1 MQEEVATA
9 EDAILQL
16 SLAVGRRL
24 RARIDGDPI
33 EWSQATLLFTLKKR
47 GAMRLGDLAE
57 SMRLDASTVSRHVQQ
72 LAEREFLSREPDPDD
87 GRACILAVTDAG
99 VVAVKQTF
107 DQRRS
112 ILTAAL
118 AEWGLEDRAR
128 LRDDLVHL
136 TGSLG
141 ALP

>member
-1 MQEEVATA
+1 MQQDAATA

-24 RARIDGDPI
+24 RARVDGDPI
-33 EWSQATLLFTLKKR
+33 EWSQATLLFTLKR
-47 GAMRLGDLAE
+47 EGALRLGDLAE

-99 VVAVKQTF
+99 IAALKQTF
-107 DQRRS
+107 DQRRA

-118 AEWGLEDRAR
+118 ADWSPDDRAR